1 MYEWFVKTLLRSIK
15 DDRVYRALIS
25 VFVSGMVK
33 ELREDGRYLL
43 ILPETTEENV
53 RAVDSIVKQTTE
65 GTNMRLFVIFSE
77 RATLMEMI

>member
-15 DDRVYRALIS
+15 DDRVYRALIR

-33 ELREDGRYLL
+33 ELKQDGRYLL

-53 RAVDSIVKQTTE
+53 RAVDSVVKQTTE